1 MLEARLA
8 TASNRLRRGAETVDC
23 VDDALA
29 APHKR
34 IADLE
39 REVLELR
46 LSYSQNAVTYKA
58 REAN

>member
-1 MLEARLA
+1 MD
-8 TASNRLRRGAETVDC
+8 SAE
-23 VDDALA
+23 ALA
-29 APHKR
+29 AAHKR

-46 LSYSQNAVTYKA
+46 LSYSQNAVTQKE